1 MHIMDPKQVIQTRV
15 NRKTRLARPY
25 TNFAEM
31 FKQCKDAGEAV
42 LRGDIAPEFTQLL
55 ERSSVITAVTAIE
68 VYYRDILDYFFRYCS
83 PDFFLPHIKQL
94 HPEKFDITELVEI
107 YTHQIHPF
115 ELISSAQSF
124 QNVDRIDKVFSK
136 FVGKSL
142 WDSIFKLRVRQKDL
156 PETEIT
162 WRQEDLDGLRRTFE
176 LRHELVHD
184 PARRSFFT
192 QSTLSDL
199 WSAENMIFGSDF
211 ILCRVLAENKDPDL
225 DLENTAD
232 A

>member
-1 MHIMDPKQVIQTRV
+1 MDPKQVIQTRV
-15 NRKTRLARPY
+15 NRQTRLARPY
-25 TNFAEM
+25 SNFAET
-31 FKQCKDAGEAV
+31 FKQCKGAGKAI
-42 LRGDIAPEFTQLL
+42 LRGDIEPEFMQLL

-68 VYYRDILDYFFRYCS
+68 VYYRDILDYIFRYCS
-83 PDFFLPHIKQL
+83 PNFFLPHIKQL
-94 HPEKFDITELVEI
+94 HSEKFDIAELLEI
-107 YTHQIHPF
+107 YQHQIHPL

-142 WDSIFKLRVRQKDL
+142 WDSVLNLRVRQKDL
-156 PETEIT
+156 PETEIN
-162 WRQEDLDGLRRTFE
+162 WRREDLDGLRRTFE

-199 WSAENMIFGSDF
+199 WSAESMIFGSDF

-225 DLENTAD
+225 ENTAD
-232 A
+232 T